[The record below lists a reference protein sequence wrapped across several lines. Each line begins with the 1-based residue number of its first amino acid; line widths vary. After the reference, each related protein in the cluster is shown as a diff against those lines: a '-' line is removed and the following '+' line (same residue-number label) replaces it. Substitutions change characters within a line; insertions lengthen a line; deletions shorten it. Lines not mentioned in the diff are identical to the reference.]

1 MLTMGGT
8 RGIAALH
15 VRRVIGTSRTAVSA
29 AVAPTAMT
37 STTRVVRPSATAAAA
52 MFRTATRI
60 LMRLVFTGRIAWLV
74 RAFFD
79 LELRRLDKID
89 LAPEQLLDVA
99 QVAELIRRHE
109 RYG

>member
-1 MLTMGGT
+1 MRTLGGT

-15 VRRVIGTSRTAVSA
+15 VRRVIGTARTAVSA
-29 AVAPTAMT
+29 AIAPTTMT
-37 STTRVVRPSATAAAA
+37 STTRVVRPSATAASA

-60 LMRLVFTGRIAWLV
+60 LVRLVFAGRVAGLV
-74 RAFFD
+74 RALFD
-79 LELRRLDKID
+79 LELRRLDEID

-109 RYG
+109 